1 MKIKKATVEDGE
13 VLAGLAQL
21 LWDGH
26 DLKEL
31 TADFVKQLNDK
42 GSACFLAYEA
52 EAPAGFAQMC
62 IRDSRRGGHTGRG
75 CRRLVLGASVER
87 FLVLLIMEAGNRQRR
102 MRHGARGAV

>member
-31 TADFVKQLNDK
+31 TADFVNNSTTKDPPVFWRMK
-42 GSACFLAYEA
+42 
-52 EAPAGFAQMC
+52 
-62 IRDSRRGGHTGRG
+62 RK
-75 CRRLVLGASVER
+75 
-87 FLVLLIMEAGNRQRR
+87 RQRVLPS
-102 MRHGARGAV
+102 AS

>member
-42 GSACFLAYEA
+42 GSACFWR
-52 EAPAGFAQMC
+52 MK
-62 IRDSRRGGHTGRG
+62 RR
-75 CRRLVLGASVER
+75 CQLVLPSAS
-87 FLVLLIMEAGNRQRR
+87 
-102 MRHGARGAV
+102 

>member
-42 GSACFLAYEA
+42 GSACFLAY
-52 EAPAGFAQMC
+52 
-62 IRDSRRGGHTGRG
+62 
-75 CRRLVLGASVER
+75 AS
-87 FLVLLIMEAGNRQRR
+87 
-102 MRHGARGAV
+102 